1 MFSALP
7 YGRNASVRA
16 KPLVGFGLVVLVKFA
31 AAFVVVGLLRR
42 AAVRR
47 ARYAGTGSP
56 AARYWLARAVAAM
69 MPDCALCAR
78 VISVIRVNSVMMR

>member
-31 AAFVVVGLLRR
+31 AAFVVVGLRR

-69 MPDCALCAR
+69 MPDCALCAW